1 MFFSKSTMHE
11 TFLHWL
17 ITLCIIFLLKVSLSK
32 NNIYFTLHRQKSLPK
47 TKPQNVL
54 SKRRFISLQKGK
66 NCYPPQ
72 NLKLPY
78 PNEYL
83 CYCTLEHEIPPNP
96 RRAGPPSGGPRLRAR
111 YTYIC
116 NSLENIP
123 TRLFLK
129 IAFFG
134 YFSRF

>member
-1 MFFSKSTMHE
+1 MLKSIKCFFSKSTMHK
-11 TFLHWL
+11 TFLHSW

-32 NNIYFTLHRQKSLPK
+32 NNIYFNLHRQKSLPK

-111 YTYIC
+111 FSDIDVKSAINY
-116 NSLENIP
+116 
-123 TRLFLK
+123 LK
-129 IAFFG
+129 VVANP
-134 YFSRF
+134 